1 MTETRDYVMAVLRRS
16 REPMEPMGFH
26 PDWGDKPWRHKV
38 YDDVVRV
45 PLPPGTRRTG
55 PVGAVLGP
63 APAVGTGFTLD
74 TLSDLLLNSYG
85 LLARR
90 LALTGNEDSHV
101 LPWFAYA
108 ATGRGTAS
116 GGGLY
121 PVEIYWAAGP
131 SAPVPAGLYHYA
143 SQHHAM
149 ERLLAGDVTA
159 RVREAVGIEADQFLL
174 LSVKFWK
181 NAFKYNSFSYHVVTT
196 DIGTLLGS
204 WNMYARS
211 SGLPLRASL
220 WFAEPS
226 LNELLGLRTEA
237 ESVFAVVPLPWS
249 GPPATAGSGPAL
261 GSPTVASAERERSR
275 HVITFPQIERVHLET
290 VHCAPPSGSAGD
302 AAPATP
308 TRPATVTLP
317 PPDPER
323 LDLDLGDALRARR
336 SSFGAFSAVP
346 PITATELSGVLAV
359 AAAGRILP
367 VDGSGP
373 LTRLAVFV
381 NHVDGVPSG
390 VYDYDPDAGTL
401 GLVESGSPGRFL
413 QDTYFLDN
421 YNLEQAAAVLAVVG
435 RPDAVLDTL
444 GDRGY
449 RVLNAEV
456 GAAAQATYIGA
467 VAAGVGCGAIF
478 GFDNV
483 AIRERLCGAD
493 TDEWPLLLILLGH
506 ERRGVPEFDSRLV

>member
-16 REPMEPMGFH
+16 REPMEPMGFQ

-45 PLPPGTRRTG
+45 PLPKGPARTG
-55 PVGAVLGP
+55 PVSAVLGP
-63 APAVGTGFTLD
+63 APAVDRGFTLD

-149 ERLLAGDVTA
+149 ERLLAGDVTPQ
-159 RVREAVGIEADQFLL
+159 VREAVGGEADQFLL
-174 LSVKFWK
+174 LTVKFWK

-196 DIGTLLGS
+196 DIGTLLGT
-204 WNMYARS
+204 WNLYARS
-211 SGLPLRASL
+211 SGLPLRSSL
-220 WFAEPS
+220 WFAEPG
-226 LNELLGLRTEA
+226 LNTLLGVRTER
-237 ESVFAVVPLPWS
+237 ESVFAAVPLSWD
-249 GPPATAGSGPAL
+249 GPTPTSRNAPIL
-261 GSPTVASAERERSR
+261 GSPTVARTERERSR

-290 VHCAPPSGSAGD
+290 VHSARPTATAGTS
-302 AAPATP
+302 AAAT
-308 TRPATVTLP
+308 TGKTATFTLP

-323 LDLDLGDALRARR
+323 LDMDLGDALRARR
-336 SSFGAFSAVP
+336 SSFGGFSAVP
-346 PITATELSGVLAV
+346 PMTATELSGVLAV
-359 AAAGRILP
+359 AAAGRRLP
-367 VDGSGP
+367 TDGFDP

-381 NHVDGVPSG
+381 NHVEGIPSG
-390 VYDYDPDAGTL
+390 VYDYDPDGGTL
-401 GLVESGSPGRFL
+401 GLVESGAPGKFL

-435 RPDAVLDTL
+435 RPEAVLDEL

-483 AIRERLCGAD
+483 AIRERLCGTD

-506 ERRGVPEFDSRLV
+506 ERRGVPEFDSPLV